1 MRDKVLIMMATY
13 NGSEFLE
20 EQIESI
26 VAQSHQ
32 EWELWIRDDGS
43 KDDTID
49 IVHDF
54 CEKDERIRFISDGC
68 NGAGACGNFSKLM
81 DRAKR
86 ESDAM
91 YFSFSDQDDV
101 WDCGKISAQ
110 LEKILGL
117 PFSEP
122 ALVFS
127 NLCVVD
133 ADLRVVNKSFWAM
146 EKMFPEKDL
155 NLLSILGGNIVTGCT
170 ILMNRKALEL
180 AAPVPDVAIM
190 HDWWIALKVY
200 LYGKVAYVDSPLV
213 QYRQHGK
220 NDVGA
225 NKRGV
230 FSSLKRNIIQPNDAY
245 ERIMKL
251 HRLEVLQAR
260 ELLVDESLDDSSR
273 FLVGR
278 FCDIRDGRCLARLI
292 NHNVLRGRSVSKLAN
307 VLIP

>member
-1 MRDKVLIMMATY
+1 MSDKVLIMMASY

-26 VAQSHQ
+26 VAQSYQ

-43 KDDTID
+43 RDDTVD
-49 IVHDF
+49 IVHAF
-54 CEKDERIRFISDGC
+54 CEKDERIKFISDGC
-68 NGAGACGNFSKLM
+68 SGAGACGNFSKLM

-101 WDCGKISAQ
+101 WECEKISVQ
-110 LEKILGL
+110 LETISKL

-133 ADLRVVNKSFWAM
+133 TDLRVINKSFWDM
-146 EKMFPEKDL
+146 EKIFPEKDV

-170 ILMNRKALEL
+170 ILMNRKALEMSS
-180 AAPVPDVAIM
+180 PVPSVAIM

-200 LYGKVAYVDSPLV
+200 LYGKVAYVERPLV

-225 NKRGV
+225 NRRGV
-230 FSSLKRNIIQPNDAY
+230 FSSLKRNIIQPIAAY

-273 FLVGR
+273 FLVER
-278 FCDIRDGRCLARLI
+278 FCDIRDGSFFARLI

-307 VLIP
+307 IFIP